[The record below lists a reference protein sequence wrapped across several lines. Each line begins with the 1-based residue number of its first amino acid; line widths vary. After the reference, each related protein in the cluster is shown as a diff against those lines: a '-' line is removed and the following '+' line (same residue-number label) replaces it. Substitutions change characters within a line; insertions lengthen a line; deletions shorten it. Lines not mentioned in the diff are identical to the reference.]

1 MSPTMKSMRAT
12 DGLTTPPEAL
22 EVMKTMTVSTA
33 NGHELV
39 VHAVFSRH
47 PVCACDVGRT
57 NTIEHGIH
65 GHRRATAKHLEEES
79 AYELSRI
86 GHPPFYLVRR

>member
-1 MSPTMKSMRAT
+1 MLYSR
-12 DGLTTPPEAL
+12 DTPCAH
-22 EVMKTMTVSTA
+22 VHVF
-33 NGHELV
+33 NG
-39 VHAVFSRH
+39 
-47 PVCACDVGRT
+47 VGRT

>member
-1 MSPTMKSMRAT
+1 MLYSR
-12 DGLTTPPEAL
+12 DTP
-22 EVMKTMTVSTA
+22 
-33 NGHELV
+33 
-39 VHAVFSRH
+39 
-47 PVCACDVGRT
+47 CAHVRVGRT